1 MPNRSQEEND
11 AIMLNA
17 LRTAGEKGL
26 VLDEI
31 RVALFGAREASN
43 SLTKK
48 MLERLKSKGH
58 ICIKMSKSGP
68 YYMILPGH

>member
-17 LRTAGEKGL
+17 LRAAGDKGL
-26 VLDEI
+26 ILDEI
-31 RVALFGAREASN
+31 RVALFGTGEASN

-58 ICIKMSKSGP
+58 ICMKMRKSGP
-68 YYMILPGH
+68 YYVILPGR

>member
-11 AIMLNA
+11 AIMLTA

-26 VLDEI
+26 TLEEVKI
-31 RVALFGAREASN
+31 ALFGNGEASN

-48 MLERLKSKGH
+48 MLEHLKSKGH
-58 ICIKMSKSGP
+58 IHVKIGKAGP
-68 YYMILPGH
+68 YYVILPGH

>member
-11 AIMLNA
+11 AIMLTA
-17 LRTAGEKGL
+17 LRAAGDKGMSL
-26 VLDEI
+26 EEV
-31 RVALFGAREASN
+31 RVALFGSGEASN

-58 ICIKMSKSGP
+58 IHIKIGKSGP
-68 YYMILPGH
+68 YYVILPGR

>member
-11 AIMLNA
+11 AIMLHA

-26 VLDEI
+26 TLDEVRI
-31 RVALFGAREASN
+31 ALFGTEEASK

-58 ICIKMSKSGP
+58 IHVKINKSGP
-68 YYMILPGH
+68 YYVILPGH

>member
-1 MPNRSQEEND
+1 MSNRSQEEND

-26 VLDEI
+26 ILDEI
-31 RVALFGAREASN
+31 RVALFGDGEASN

-58 ICIKMSKSGP
+58 ICMKMSKSGP
-68 YYMILPGH
+68 YYIILPGR

>member
-17 LRTAGEKGL
+17 LRAAGENGL
-26 VLDEI
+26 PLDEI
-31 RVALFGAREASN
+31 RIALFGNGEASN

-58 ICIKMSKSGP
+58 IHIKIGKSGP
-68 YYMILPGH
+68 YYVILPGH